1 MNEEHT
7 SPMTPLDQMLAQDS
21 LQMLK
26 AAVPYFPAGV
36 QRVFALYA
44 KMMELSHTISMFSGG
59 PAELTMM
66 SEQPRSSQPL
76 DILQQLR
83 TYAGDSQKETIDQ
96 ILFAFHAL
104 EILQMPQEPAAP
116 L

>member
-7 SPMTPLDQMLAQDS
+7 SPMT
-21 LQMLK
+21 
-26 AAVPYFPAGV
+26 
-36 QRVFALYA
+36 
-44 KMMELSHTISMFSGG
+44 
-59 PAELTMM
+59 
-66 SEQPRSSQPL
+66 PL

-104 EILQMPQEPAAP
+104 EILQMPQEPAEP